1 MQYKIHFVIPFA
13 VALPAAGAVQ
23 ASPNTSKADN
33 LINEA
38 RLQLN
43 QAATKCQVKLDFRLD
58 TSMRPSPRQFDRR
71 YDTGEHE
78 SSPDFSLG
86 MFQDEP
92 LTFDDADV
100 LLTEPKNQI
109 DYDGDGDV
117 DADDLARA
125 AQNPIANMISLP
137 FQNNY
142 NIDVGAL
149 NNNQNVLNIQPV
161 IPISLNDDWN
171 LITRTIIPVVYQ
183 PSLFQGDD
191 HDFGVGDIQ
200 FTAFFSPVKPVNGWI
215 VGAGPAIRAPTAM
228 DSRLGA
234 RKWAL
239 GPSAVALRMQGPW
252 VFGALIQNVWSVAG
266 SGDNN
271 VNELLIQPF
280 VNYNMEDGW
289 YLISAPII
297 TANWEADNSSDRW
310 LLPLGGG
317 VGKIFRIGDQA
328 MNTSI
333 QAYYNVETPGFGP
346 EWTIRF
352 QLQWLFPR

>member
-1 MQYKIHFVIPFA
+1 MKYKIHFIIPFA
-13 VALPAAGAVQ
+13 MALSVAGAAL
-23 ASPNTSKADN
+23 ASPQPGQADK
-33 LINEA
+33 LIDEA
-38 RLQLN
+38 LRQLA
-43 QAATKCQVKLDFRLD
+43 QVSTMCQVRLDFRLD
-58 TSMRPSPRQFDRR
+58 TSMRPSPRQFDHR

-86 MFQDEP
+86 LFQDEP
-92 LTFDDADV
+92 LIIDDPDIF
-100 LLTEPKNQI
+100 LTEPEDQI

-117 DADDLARA
+117 DTGDLARA
-125 AQNPIANMISLP
+125 AQNPVADMISLP

-142 NIDVGAL
+142 NTDVGGL

-161 IPISLNDDWN
+161 IPFNLNDDWN

-234 RKWAL
+234 RKWSL
-239 GPSAVALRMQGPW
+239 GPSAVALRMEGPW

-266 SGDNN
+266 SGDNS
-271 VNELLIQPF
+271 VNEFLIQPF
-280 VNYNMEDGW
+280 VNYNMDDGW
-289 YLISAPII
+289 YLTSSPVI
-297 TANWEADNSSDRW
+297 TANWQADSSDDRW
-310 LLPLGGG
+310 TVPVGGG
-317 VGKIFRIGDQA
+317 VGKIFRLGDQA
-328 MNTSI
+328 MNAQI
-333 QAYYNVETPGFGP
+333 QAFYNVETPGFGP

-352 QLQWLFPR
+352 QLQLLFPR